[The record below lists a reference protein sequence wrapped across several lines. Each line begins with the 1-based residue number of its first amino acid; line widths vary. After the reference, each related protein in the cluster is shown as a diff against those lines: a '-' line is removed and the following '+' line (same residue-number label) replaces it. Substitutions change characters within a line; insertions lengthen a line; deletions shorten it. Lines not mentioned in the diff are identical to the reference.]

1 MITKVL
7 KAEKLTVLKF
17 IMDRGVIHP
26 YDLVEFGYTDRS
38 ARVRLKRLKKEG
50 PIINMTRGCW
60 S

>member
-50 PIINMTRGCW
+50 LIINMTRGCW